1 MQKPTRV
8 YATRTYTNNDIRG
21 CTKYTPR
28 ASTTALFSKMTIFEI
43 SQVSTSQ
50 KQALVNAI

>member
-8 YATRTYTNNDIRG
+8 YATRAYTNNDIRG
-21 CTKYTPR
+21 CTKYTPW
-28 ASTTALFSKMTIFEI
+28 ASTTALFSKMTNFEI

>member
-8 YATRTYTNNDIRG
+8 YVTRAYTNNDIRG
-21 CTKYTPR
+21 CTKYTPW
-28 ASTTALFSKMTIFEI
+28 ASTTALFSKMTNFEI

>member
-8 YATRTYTNNDIRG
+8 CMTRAHTNNDIRG
-21 CTKYTPR
+21 RTKYTPW
-28 ASTTALFSKMTIFEI
+28 ASTTALFSKMTNFEI

>member
-8 YATRTYTNNDIRG
+8 YMIRAHTNNDIRG
-21 CTKYTPR
+21 RTKYTPW
-28 ASTTALFSKMTIFEI
+28 ASTTALFLDYRLFGNFSGFYQ
-43 SQVSTSQ
+43 S